1 MCVRWSAISWLKN
14 CITQKGVSILIIP
27 STILMKDFGLV
38 QIVEL
43 SLLDVFFVNPFLVDS
58 LQLNSLQRLCSFRYL
73 SGA

>member
-1 MCVRWSAISWLKN
+1 MISRLKSF
-14 CITQKGVSILIIP
+14 TTRKDVSIRITP
-27 STILMKDFGLV
+27 FMGLMKDFGLV

-43 SLLDVFFVNPFLVDS
+43 SLLVVFFVNPFLVDS